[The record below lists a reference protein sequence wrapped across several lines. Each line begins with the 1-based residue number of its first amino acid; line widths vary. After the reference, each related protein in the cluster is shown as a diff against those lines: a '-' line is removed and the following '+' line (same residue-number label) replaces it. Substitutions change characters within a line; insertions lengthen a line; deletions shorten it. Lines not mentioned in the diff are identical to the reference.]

1 MVKDIEGHL
10 LIIGGAED
18 KEGECRILRRF
29 VELAGGKNAAIAVVT
44 AATESQDEVGEQYRT
59 LFSRLGAGEVRI
71 LHVANRGQ
79 ANDNG
84 NLSMVESATGVYFT
98 GGDQLRITSIVG
110 GTGLDDALK
119 KVSHR
124 GAVVAGTS
132 AGASVMSDNMIVAGI
147 GQEEPKQSTLRMAP
161 GLGLMNQVVID
172 QHFAQRGRIG
182 RLLGAIAQNPYILG
196 IGIDED
202 TAIEVSTCGLF
213 TVVGSGCVTVLDG
226 RGITLSDI
234 TDASLDQP
242 LALTDVVLHILPEGY
257 TFDLNS
263 RRPSAP
269 PKEEKK

>member
-1 MVKDIEGHL
+1 MVKDVEGHL

-18 KEGECRILRRF
+18 KERECRILRRF
-29 VELAGGKNAAIAVVT
+29 VELAGGRNAAIAVVT
-44 AATESQDEVGEQYRT
+44 AATESQDEVGEQYRE
-59 LFSRLGAGEVRI
+59 LFTRLGGGEIRV

-79 ANDNG
+79 ANDKG
-84 NLSMVESATGVYFT
+84 NLAMVETATGVYFT
-98 GGDQLRITSIVG
+98 GGDQLRITSVVG
-110 GTGLDDALK
+110 GTALDDELK
-119 KVSHR
+119 KVSRR
-124 GAVVAGTS
+124 GAVIAGTS
-132 AGASVMSDNMIVAGI
+132 AGASVMSDTMIVAGI

-202 TAIEVSTCGLF
+202 TAIEVSTSGVF

-226 RGITLSDI
+226 RRIVLSDI
-234 TDASLDQP
+234 SDASADQP
-242 LALTDVVLHILPEGY
+242 LALSDVTLHMLPAGY

-263 RRPSAP
+263 RRPASP
-269 PKEEKK
+269 PKEERE